1 MFQKYQKLSG
11 ISQRH
16 NVAKT
21 AERPGV
27 TQMAERSKRINLAL
41 CQVISAMFVPRCPG
55 RLNACANVTALAQHL
70 THGGGGG
77 VGGLREMRSV

>member
-41 CQVISAMFVPRCPG
+41 CQVISAVLDDSTLARTSLRWRSILHTEGAAVFVGC
-55 RLNACANVTALAQHL
+55 VK
-70 THGGGGG
+70 
-77 VGGLREMRSV
+77 